1 MQYLIP
7 DTKKKTKFLGNLTAK
22 DLLIIVIAIVLLA
35 LVLSSSIPWWLQ
47 LIISLIILIV
57 TVISVITI
65 DTQKGWRM
73 LWNFFKFITRSRN
86 WPEESISSEMEITD
100 IVHLKGGHYSAV
112 IQLNGIDVSILST
125 ESQDSKIMAFMA
137 MLKELNYGKI
147 IKMEEPIDF
156 KPYIGTNNMFIAACE
171 QKLKEKARAK
181 WGNNPINW
189 QSQEREPEYLKKTI
203 LENQNLYLNKFST
216 ISQTYK
222 STFYLVIQES
232 NEENIRNLVA
242 FCCQSLK
249 NIGIFKK
256 QLVDTNDKKELSV
269 FIKRSLSFS
278 KEVVEQ
284 KDIKFMAVREK
295 ATKLIVGNQAYRTIC
310 IHKYKMLNDNAWA
323 WKLFNIP
330 DVKVTINFRPYA
342 GKSVEKLFD
351 RQFSE
356 LRMRLEDSKVKEYQ
370 RNELQGEYQTMQALV
385 TDLQF
390 GFDKMFDIEF
400 YLTYPVQLHK
410 EVLRQV
416 RSMGLKAS
424 DLFLEQYENYLSTLP
439 FTVMTDKKVSET
451 INSVAASAISG
462 MFPFVIK
469 ELFDNNGSYLGGSSG
484 LPVFLNLFHRDEDR
498 KNSNIVIFGTSGG
511 GKSYFLKKELL
522 QFYTQNKK
530 IFILDPD
537 NEYRRFHEIF
547 NVDYIDLAGL
557 QDQQINPLQ
566 VFPAFSEDEDGKAAN
581 EVSSHMLFLEQFF
594 DTVLPG
600 LEQFQKDLLL
610 NYISE
615 LYASKGIKDG
625 VKVSELP
632 VEAYP
637 TFDELEQLIKNRQAE
652 LIKTHKPE
660 DEYELKNI
668 SPLLMAVNKFTEG
681 GLYSSLWNGY
691 TTLTIRNDFTVF
703 NFQSLFATNN
713 STVVNGQMLLVIKYL
728 NQEVIKNRQDGQSNI
743 VIAIDEAH
751 RFINGE
757 FTVGLDFMQQEAK
770 QIRKYYGSLIVA
782 TQNIDDFC
790 GVSPEMRQ
798 KAAAVINCCQYSFV
812 FNLAPDDIN
821 RITEL
826 YKNYNGGLQKE
837 EVNYIS
843 TARKGDCLFIAS
855 KDIRLPVHI
864 TTFPGENYY
873 FEKLDNILTA

>member
-7 DTKKKTKFLGNLTAK
+7 ETKKKTKFFWNLTAK
-22 DLLIIVIAIVLLA
+22 DLLIVLIAIVLL
-35 LVLSSSIPWWLQ
+35 VLIYTSSITDWIKLT
-47 LIISLIILIV
+47 LAIIVLVV
-57 TVISVITI
+57 TIISVITI

-73 LWNFFKFITRSRN
+73 LWNFLKFITRKRN
-86 WPEESISSEMEITD
+86 WAEESISSDMEITD
-100 IVHLKGGHYSAV
+100 VIHLKNGHYTAV
-112 IQLNGIDVSILST
+112 IQLNGIDLSILST
-125 ESQDSKIMAFMA
+125 ETQDSKIMAFMS

-147 IKMEEPIDF
+147 IKMEEPLDF
-156 KPYIGTNNMFIAACE
+156 KPYIETNNAYIKICDR
-171 QKLKEKARAK
+171 KLKAQAREK
-181 WGNNPINW
+181 WGDNPVNW
-189 QSQEREPEYLKKTI
+189 ESQEREPEYLKRSI
-203 LENQNLYLNKFST
+203 LENQNLYLNRFET
-216 ISQTYK
+216 ISKTYK
-222 STFYLVIQES
+222 SSFYLILQES
-232 NEENIRNLVA
+232 TEEAIRALVS

-249 NIGIFKK
+249 SIGLFKK
-256 QLVDTNDKKELSV
+256 QLVDSNDKELTA

-284 KDIKFMAVREK
+284 RDIKFAAVKEK
-295 ATKLIVGNQAYRTIC
+295 ASKLVVGNQAYRTIC
-310 IHKYKMLNDNAWA
+310 IHKYKMLNENAWA
-323 WKLFNIP
+323 WKLFNME
-330 DVKVTINFRPYA
+330 DVKITINFRPYA

-351 RQFSE
+351 KQFSE
-356 LRMRLEDSKVKEYQ
+356 LKMRLEDNKVKDYQ

-400 YLTYPVQLHK
+400 YLTYPVQKHK
-410 EVLRQV
+410 EVLRQI
-416 RSMGLKAS
+416 RSLGLKS
-424 DLFLEQYENYLSTLP
+424 NDLFLEQYENYLSTLP
-439 FTVMTDKKVSET
+439 FTVMTDKKSCET
-451 INSVAASAISG
+451 VNTVAASAIAG

-469 ELFDNNGSYLGGSSG
+469 ELFDKNGSYLGGSSG
-484 LPVFLNLFHRDEDR
+484 LPVFLDLFHRDEDR
-498 KNSNIVIFGTSGG
+498 KNSNMVIFGTSGG
-511 GKSYFLKKELL
+511 GKSYFVKKQLL
-522 QFYTQNKK
+522 QFYTQGKR

-537 NEYRRFHEIF
+537 NEYMRFHDIF

-557 QDQQINPLQ
+557 KDQKINPLQ
-566 VFPAFSEDEDGKAAN
+566 VFPAFSEDEDGKAPN

-594 DTVLPG
+594 ETVLPG

-615 LYASKGIKDG
+615 LYEKFNIKDG
-625 VKVSELP
+625 MKVSELP

-637 TFDELEQLIKNRQAE
+637 TFTDLMSLIEERQKALIKN
-652 LIKTHKPE
+652 HKPE

-668 SPLLMAVNKFTEG
+668 SPLVMSINKFTEG
-681 GLYSSLWNGY
+681 GLYSSLWNGK

-713 STVVNGQMLLVIKYL
+713 TTVVNGQMLLVIKYL
-728 NQEVIKNRQDGQSNI
+728 NQEVIKNRQEGQSNI

-751 RFINGE
+751 KFIDGK
-757 FTVGLDFMQQEAK
+757 FTVGLDFMEMEAK
-770 QIRKYYGSLIVA
+770 QIRKYFGSLIVA

-826 YKNYNGGLQKE
+826 YKNYNGGLQRE
-837 EVNYIS
+837 EVNFIS
-843 TARKGDCLFIAS
+843 TAKKGDCLFIAS

-864 TTFPGENYY
+864 TTFPGESYY
-873 FEKLDNILTA
+873 FEKLDNVLTA

>member
-22 DLLIIVIAIVLLA
+22 DLLIVVIAIVLLA
-35 LVLSSSIPWWLQ
+35 LILSSSIAWWLQ
-47 LIISLIILIV
+47 LILSIVILIV

-73 LWNFFKFITRSRN
+73 LLNFFKFLTRNRN
-86 WPEESISSEMEITD
+86 WPEESISAEMEITD
-100 IVHLKGGHYSAV
+100 VVHLKGGHYTAV
-112 IQLNGIDVSILST
+112 IQLNGIDMSILSA
-125 ESQDSKIMAFMA
+125 ESQDSKIMAFMS

-147 IKMEEPIDF
+147 IKIEEPLDF
-156 KPYIGTNNMFIAACE
+156 KPYIETNEVYIRNSDK
-171 QKLKEKARAK
+171 KLKAQAREK
-181 WGNNPINW
+181 WGDNPINW
-189 QSQEREPEYLKKTI
+189 ESQEREPEYLKKSI
-203 LENQNLYLNKFST
+203 LENQNLYLKKFET
-216 ISQTYK
+216 ISKTYK
-222 STFYLVIQES
+222 PTFYLIIQEA
-232 NEENIRNLVA
+232 NEDAVRTLVS

-249 NIGIFKK
+249 SIGIFKK
-256 QLVDTNDKKELSV
+256 QLVDTHDTTELTS
-269 FIKRSLSFS
+269 FIKRTLNFT
-278 KEVVEQ
+278 KEAVEQ
-284 KDIKFMAVREK
+284 RDIKFLPVKEK
-295 ATKLIVGNQAYRTIC
+295 ANKLIVGGQAYRTIC

-323 WKLFNIP
+323 WKLFNME
-330 DVKVTINFRPYA
+330 DVKITINFRPYS

-356 LRMRLEDSKVKEYQ
+356 LKMRLEDNKVKDYQ

-400 YLTYPVQLHK
+400 YLTYPIQRHK
-410 EVLRQV
+410 EVQRQI
-416 RSMGLKAS
+416 RSLGLKSS

-439 FTVMTDKKVSET
+439 FTVMTNKKSSET
-451 INSVAASAISG
+451 VNTVAASAIAG

-469 ELFDNNGSYLGGSSG
+469 ELFDKNGSYLGGSAG
-484 LPVFLNLFHRDEDR
+484 LPVFLDLFHRDEDR
-498 KNSNIVIFGTSGG
+498 KNSNIVVFGTSGG
-511 GKSYFLKKELL
+511 GKSYFVKKILL
-522 QFYTQNKK
+522 QFFTQGKR

-537 NEYRRFHEIF
+537 NEYMRFHDIF

-557 QDQQINPLQ
+557 KDQKINPLQ
-566 VFPAFSEDEDGKAAN
+566 VFPAFSDDEDGKSPN

-594 DTVLPG
+594 ETVLPG
-600 LEQFQKDLLL
+600 LEQFQKDLLM

-615 LYASKGIKDG
+615 LYARFKIQDG
-625 VKVSELP
+625 MKVSELP

-637 TFDELEQLIKNRQAE
+637 TFDDLMKYIEERQNE
-652 LIKTHKPE
+652 LIKSHKPE

-668 SPLLMAVNKFTEG
+668 SPLIMAINKFTEG
-681 GLYSSLWNGY
+681 GLYSSLWNGK

-713 STVVNGQMLLVIKYL
+713 TTVVNGQMLLVIKYL
-728 NQEVIKNRQDGQSNI
+728 NQEVIKNRQEGQSNI

-751 RFINGE
+751 KFIDGK
-757 FTVGLDFMQQEAK
+757 FTVGLDFMEMEAK
-770 QIRKYYGSLIVA
+770 QIRKYFGSLIVA

-826 YKNYNGGLQKE
+826 YKNYNGGLQRE

-864 TTFPGENYY
+864 TTFPGESYY